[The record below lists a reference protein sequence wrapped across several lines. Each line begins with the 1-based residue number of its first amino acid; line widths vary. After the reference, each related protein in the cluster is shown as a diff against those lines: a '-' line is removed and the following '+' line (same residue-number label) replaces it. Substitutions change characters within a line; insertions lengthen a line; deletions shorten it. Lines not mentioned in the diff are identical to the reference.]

1 MAFQR
6 LSWIM
11 VLFKKPFG
19 NDLTNSPAVEASA
32 ARSSTPQAITNEK
45 LMKKVPGM
53 LNSSSSSHFEEVF
66 GNDLS
71 NCAAVEDALTDRTTP
86 LVIIH
91 KNLMKRAPKM
101 FISSPSAN
109 FGEVFGND
117 LSNSAAVEDALTER
131 TTPLAIIHQKLM
143 QKVPKMLIPSPSSHF
158 EEVFGNDLTNS
169 AAVEDALTSGS
180 TPLAIIHEKL
190 MKKVPRMLK
199 SSPSSHVDEQ
209 QSSRPIIIR
218 YSKRRGENNLRLYIV
233 TGNSE
238 KECKTRGLNSLKG
251 AYLVNACG
259 GLALISTRNEEAYTK
274 YAVFNPLSRDRVQI
288 VGTPNVSNS
297 RACGIF
303 YHPIAKEH
311 RILAVYGREPLF
323 EYHIYSTGSKRWRQT
338 ASPYFHYE
346 PKRLWADGKTPYD
359 VVDGNPAIVNQALH
373 WHIGGVMIFDM
384 VSEELSLRRLPFED
398 YMAEKDYIAFLLVKE
413 ERLCFCV
420 VDSKRMGIDV
430 WVLEDYGNW
439 SSWTKKYIASLS
451 WDVNVFR
458 FTEPWATCHIR
469 IISIHK
475 DELVLFWRYR
485 GLFIYSLK
493 AHTVRKI
500 SKKLNMHVGSYMY
513 PRDYDNFL
521 GFAAYTPTP
530 SDRIYDD
537 GH

>member
-1 MAFQR
+1 MVFQR

-11 VLFKKPFG
+11 VLFKEPFG
-19 NDLTNSPAVEASA
+19 VNLANSPAVEEASA
-32 ARSSTPQAITNEK
+32 DRSSNSTPEAITHEK

-53 LNSSSSSHFEEVF
+53 LNSSPSSHFEEVF
-66 GNDLS
+66 GNDLTNS
-71 NCAAVEDALTDRTTP
+71 AAVEDALTDRTTP
-86 LVIIH
+86 L
-91 KNLMKRAPKM
+91 
-101 FISSPSAN
+101 
-109 FGEVFGND
+109 
-117 LSNSAAVEDALTER
+117 
-131 TTPLAIIHQKLM
+131 AIIHQKLM
-143 QKVPKMLIPSPSSHF
+143 PKVPKMLIPSPSSHF

-346 PKRLWADGKTPYD
+346 PKRLWADGETPYD

-373 WHIGGVMIFDM
+373 WHVGGVMIFDM
-384 VSEELSLRRLPFED
+384 VSEELSLRHLPFED
-398 YMAEKDYIAFLLVKE
+398 YMAEKKYTAFLLVKE
-413 ERLCFCV
+413 DRLCFCRV
-420 VDSKRMGIDV
+420 EYERLAIDI

-451 WDVNVFR
+451 WDVNVFP
-458 FTEPWATCHIR
+458 FTDQWSTVNLTFPGIR

-475 DELVLFWRYR
+475 DQLVLFWRYR

-493 AHTVRKI
+493 ARRI
-500 SKKLNMHVGSYMY
+500 RQICKKLNMHVSYIY

-530 SDRIYDD
+530 SDRI
-537 GH
+537 